1 MARFTHPSKGMLAV
15 YEMMKDGKS
24 CNFSKMVKAL
34 NCSEVTAM
42 VHICAL
48 RRDFNAQ
55 IETERDGRKVVAYKL
70 TNAADIAPRMV
81 LKSATKTKTKA
92 PKVIKTT
99 KVARV
104 AKTVSS
110 KAVDDGSVA
119 TLDDLSITE
128 VDDRELADLKSQLG
142 IA

>member
-81 LKSATKTKTKA
+81 LKSATKTKA

-119 TLDDLSITE
+119 TLDDLPITE

>member
-24 CNFSKMVKAL
+24 CNFEKMVKAL

-48 RRDFNAQ
+48 RRDFNAE

-81 LKSATKTKTKA
+81 LKSATKTKA

-110 KAVDDGSVA
+110 KVVDDGSVA